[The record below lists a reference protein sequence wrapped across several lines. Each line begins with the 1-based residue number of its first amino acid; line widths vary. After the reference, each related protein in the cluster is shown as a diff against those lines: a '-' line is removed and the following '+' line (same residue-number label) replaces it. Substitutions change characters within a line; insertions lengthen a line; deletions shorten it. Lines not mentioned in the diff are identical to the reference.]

1 MFFILLFCTN
11 VMYVTAT
18 VKRNKEKSTEIL
30 KDVHYTMETYQGL
43 SVDKESSWPLIF
55 HVCICMILVN
65 RRLSMLKNMFRF
77 VAVYTTCLTNDKNI
91 ISNFGSINV
100 KRLKDKIIIQIKK
113 IDRAIRFCNLQ
124 QSFLSCKFKVSNHIG
139 KDHQHIVTGELQII
153 TYKRLRKLIIKSPE
167 YREKK

>member
-1 MFFILLFCTN
+1 
-11 VMYVTAT
+11 MYVTAT

-30 KDVHYTMETYQGL
+30 KDVHYTMETSSGL
-43 SVDKESSWPLIF
+43 SVDKESSWSLIF

-100 KRLKDKIIIQIKK
+100 KRLKNKIIIQIKK
-113 IDRAIRFCNLQ
+113 IDRAIRLCNL
-124 QSFLSCKFKVSNHIG
+124 
-139 KDHQHIVTGELQII
+139 
-153 TYKRLRKLIIKSPE
+153 
-167 YREKK
+167 